1 MNGCF
6 LDYDHKTKIV
16 RYDFNKIIKKGEN
29 KFVLK
34 VTDNCNNMT
43 TYKAVFL
50 YNLCSNI
57 NFCKKIFISFLTLK

>member
-1 MNGCF
+1 ML

-29 KFVLK
+29 NFVLK

-43 TYKAVFL
+43 TYKAVF
-50 YNLCSNI
+50 
-57 NFCKKIFISFLTLK
+57 TL

>member
-1 MNGCF
+1 MILKVVLKFEATVNNEWVL

-29 KFVLK
+29 KFILK

-43 TYKAVFL
+43 TYKAVFSL
-50 YNLCSNI
+50 
-57 NFCKKIFISFLTLK
+57 